1 MRRWTPAEGVDVKTG
16 EVVRTRSLRSYFSG
30 ETVRGYA
37 DLKVDDE
44 RKRDKQ
50 KVFVLL
56 LLGVEAMTA
65 NESTA
70 LDCAR
75 QLNTIGYWGEDQLV
89 EALGKKKTEALVK
102 KMVAKVRERS
112 DG

>member
-1 MRRWTPAEGVDVKTG
+1 VKTG
-16 EVVRTRSLRSYFSG
+16 EVVRTRSLRCYFSG

-37 DLKVDDE
+37 DFKVDDE

-50 KVFVLL
+50 KVFVLM

-65 NESTA
+65 SEATA
-70 LDCAR
+70 LDCQR

-89 EALGKKKTEALVK
+89 EVLGKKAAEAAVK
-102 KMVAKVRERS
+102 KMVKKVREKA